1 MTYLK
6 RYEEWLNEPSILK
19 SEKETLLNLNDSEK
33 EEAFFDDVSFGTGGI
48 RGILGLGTNRIN
60 VYIIRKVTLGLA
72 NYLIKNNKLNGVA
85 ISYDNRYNSY
95 LFAFES
101 AKVLAAKGIKSYLFN
116 ELRPTPMLSYAV
128 RHYKASA
135 GIMITASH
143 NPKNYNGYKVY
154 NETGAQLN
162 VMEANLVIN
171 EIENIKS
178 PFNIKTLK
186 NDLIL
191 NIDESFDDLYLKE
204 VESISLLNEPKVIK
218 IVYSP
223 LHGTGGTVIPK
234 LLKKNNYD
242 VNPLLSQM
250 IADPSFSNTKS
261 SNPEDQSAY
270 EKSIS
275 YAKEIDADIIFLT
288 DPDADRLGVCLKH
301 NGEYITITGNQ
312 TASLMLYYILSVKK
326 QPKGFVYTT
335 IVTTNLLKDIAN
347 SYNQKIGET
356 LTGFKFI
363 GEQAD
368 LIEGK
373 DNYIFG
379 CEESYGSLVKDFVR
393 DKDAVQAVYLLSEM
407 ANYLKLQNKTLI
419 DYLNEVYEKY
429 GYYADKTTSF
439 TFEGISGLNKIKDIM
454 NYFRNNE
461 INFKHFKLINKI
473 DYING
478 YENPYN
484 ITLPPSDV
492 IKYES
497 EDGFI
502 ILRPSGT
509 EPKLKIYY
517 LHKAQSLSEA
527 YRVLKIIE
535 NEVLNIIDTI

>member
-95 LFAFES
+95 MFAFES

-419 DYLNEVYEKY
+419 DYLNEVYDKY

-439 TFEGISGLNKIKDIM
+439 NFEGISGLNKIKDIM

-527 YRVLKIIE
+527 YRVLKMIE

>member
-419 DYLNEVYEKY
+419 DYLNEVYDKY

-439 TFEGISGLNKIKDIM
+439 NFEGISGLNKIKDIM

-527 YRVLKIIE
+527 YRVLKMIE

>member
-223 LHGTGGTVIPK
+223 LHGTGGTVVPK

-242 VNPLLSQM
+242 VYPLLSQM

-419 DYLNEVYEKY
+419 DYLNEVYDKY

-439 TFEGISGLNKIKDIM
+439 NFEGISGLNKIKDIM

-527 YRVLKIIE
+527 YRVLKMIE

>member
-379 CEESYGSLVKDFVR
+379 CE
-393 DKDAVQAVYLLSEM
+393 
-407 ANYLKLQNKTLI
+407 
-419 DYLNEVYEKY
+419 
-429 GYYADKTTSF
+429 
-439 TFEGISGLNKIKDIM
+439 
-454 NYFRNNE
+454 
-461 INFKHFKLINKI
+461 
-473 DYING
+473 
-478 YENPYN
+478 
-484 ITLPPSDV
+484 
-492 IKYES
+492 
-497 EDGFI
+497 
-502 ILRPSGT
+502 
-509 EPKLKIYY
+509 
-517 LHKAQSLSEA
+517 
-527 YRVLKIIE
+527 
-535 NEVLNIIDTI
+535 